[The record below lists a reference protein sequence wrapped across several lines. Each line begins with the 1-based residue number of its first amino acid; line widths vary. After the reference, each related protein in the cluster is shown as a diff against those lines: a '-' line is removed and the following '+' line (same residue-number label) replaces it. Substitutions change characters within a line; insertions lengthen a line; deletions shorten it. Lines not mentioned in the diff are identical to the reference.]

1 MTNEEIF
8 LQKRL
13 IELAERSYK
22 CSQYFF
28 SGFLSATD
36 ISLLH
41 ETLDKKGYVYNLW
54 GGGDSCERRI
64 ARFGDEVAI
73 GYDMPFPIVILH
85 MEPLLEKFSDE
96 FSHRD
101 FLGAIMNLGVKRET
115 LGDIFIIGKHG
126 YIFVDEKIADYIIEN
141 LDKVRHTHMK
151 VTRVSELPREITV
164 NRNEVKLLVSSLRLD
179 VVIAGKYKLS
189 RNQALELFRAKKVFL
204 NERICE
210 NNSYSVKTGDIISVR
225 GYGKMVFREISGE
238 TRKGRI
244 YIQVEEYA

>member
-41 ETLDKKGYVYNLW
+41 ETVDKTGYVYNLW
-54 GGGDSCERRI
+54 GGSEISERKM
-64 ARFGDEVAI
+64 ARFGDEAAV
-73 GYDMPFPIVILH
+73 GYDMPFPIAILH
-85 MEPLLEKFSDE
+85 IEPILTKFSDE

-115 LGDIFIIGKHG
+115 LGDIFILGKHG
-126 YIFVDEKIADYIIEN
+126 YIFVDEKISDYIIEN
-141 LDKVRHTHMK
+141 LDKVRHTNMK
-151 VTRVSELPREITV
+151 VTRVYDLPQEITV
-164 NRNEVKLLVSSLRLD
+164 NRNEIKLLVSSLRLD
-179 VVIAGKYKLS
+179 VVIAGKCKLS
-189 RNQALELFRAKKVFL
+189 RNQVLELFRAKKVFL

-210 NNSYSVKTGDIISVR
+210 NNSYIVKTGDIISVR
-225 GYGKMVFREISGE
+225 GYGKMIFKEISGE

>member
-1 MTNEEIF
+1 MNNEEVF

-13 IELAERSYK
+13 LELAERSYK

-28 SGFLSATD
+28 TGFMSSAD
-36 ISLLH
+36 VSLLH
-41 ETLDKKGYVYNLW
+41 EVVDNLNRAYKLW
-54 GGGDSCERRI
+54 GGSESCERKM
-64 ARFGDEVAI
+64 ARFGDEASI
-73 GYDMPFPIVILH
+73 GYDMPFPIATLH
-85 MEPLLEKFSDE
+85 IEPMLEKFSDE

-126 YIFVDEKIADYIIEN
+126 YIYVDDKISEYIIDS
-141 LDKVRHTHMK
+141 LDKVRHTHVK
-151 VTRVSELPREITV
+151 VTRVYDLPQEITV
-164 NRNEVKLLVSSLRLD
+164 NRNEIKLLVSSLRLD
-179 VVIAGKYKLS
+179 VVIAGKCKLS
-189 RNQALELFRAKKVFL
+189 RNQVLELFRTKKVFL

-210 NNSYSVKTGDIISVR
+210 NNSYTVKIGDIISVR
-225 GYGKMVFREISGE
+225 GYGKMIFKEISGE

>member
-1 MTNEEIF
+1 MNNEDVF

-13 IELAERSYK
+13 LELAERSYK

-28 SGFLSATD
+28 TGFMSSAD
-36 ISLLH
+36 VSLLH
-41 ETLDKKGYVYNLW
+41 EVVDNLNLAYKLW
-54 GGGDSCERRI
+54 GGSESCERKM
-64 ARFGDEVAI
+64 ARFGDEASI

-126 YIFVDEKIADYIIEN
+126 YIFVEEKIADYIIEN
-141 LDKVRHTHMK
+141 LDKVRHTHVK
-151 VTRVSELPREITV
+151 VTRVHELPQEITV
-164 NRNEVKLLVSSLRLD
+164 NRNDVKLLVSSLRLD

-210 NNSYSVKTGDIISVR
+210 NNSYSVKTGDVISVR
-225 GYGKMVFREISGE
+225 GYGKMVFKEISGE

>member
-41 ETLDKKGYVYNLW
+41 ETIDKTGYVYSLW
-54 GGGDSCERRI
+54 GGGENCERRM
-64 ARFGDEVAI
+64 ARFGHEAAI
-73 GYDMPFPIVILH
+73 GYDMPFPIAILRI
-85 MEPLLEKFSDE
+85 EPILEKFSDD

-115 LGDIFIIGKHG
+115 LGDIFIRGKQG
-126 YIFVDEKIADYIIEN
+126 YIFVDEKIADYIIDN
-141 LDKVRHTHMK
+141 LDKVRHTHM
-151 VTRVSELPREITV
+151 RVARVDDLPQEITV

-179 VVIAGKYKLS
+179 VVIAGKCKLS
-189 RNQALELFRAKKVFL
+189 RNQVLELFRAKKVFL

-210 NNSYSVKTGDIISVR
+210 NNSYTVKTGDIISVR
-225 GYGKMVFREISGE
+225 GYGKMIFKEISGE